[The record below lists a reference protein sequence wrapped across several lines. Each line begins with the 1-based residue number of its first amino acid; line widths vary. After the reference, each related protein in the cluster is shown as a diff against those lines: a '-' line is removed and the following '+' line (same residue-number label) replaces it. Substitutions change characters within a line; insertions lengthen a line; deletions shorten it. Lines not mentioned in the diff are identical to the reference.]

1 MPLRNTFPSH
11 TQFSDSMGWVADML
25 KNDIGPNWGGKA
37 TATVVQFSGI
47 KALEESYEPG
57 KV

>member
-1 MPLRNTFPSH
+1 
-11 TQFSDSMGWVADML
+11 MGWVADML

-37 TATVVQFSGI
+37 TTTVVQFSGI

-57 KV
+57 KVQKLYQ